1 MYNVSI
7 LATATVALAALR
19 AECNSAANAVEYYRD
34 SVYLTL
40 GAQGKVWRRHELA
53 VEVIA
58 RDLDN
63 AMREFECD
71 VAVFRTAPATEAA
84 AAWKA
89 TVESEARLLKC
100 LAEEIPARPAP
111 HPWTA

>member
-1 MYNVSI
+1 
-7 LATATVALAALR
+7 
-19 AECNSAANAVEYYRD
+19 
-34 SVYLTL
+34 
-40 GAQGKVWRRHELA
+40 VWRGYELA

-63 AMREFECD
+63 AIREHE
-71 VAVFRTAPATEAA
+71 VAVALFYVAPATEAT

-89 TVESEARLLKC
+89 TVESEARLREC